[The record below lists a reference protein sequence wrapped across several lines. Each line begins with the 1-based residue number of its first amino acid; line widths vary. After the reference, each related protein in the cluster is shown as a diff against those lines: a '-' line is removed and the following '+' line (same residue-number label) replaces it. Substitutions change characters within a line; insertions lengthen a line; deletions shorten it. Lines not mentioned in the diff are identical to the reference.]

1 MPQTV
6 LGLSG
11 AVVGAFREAF
21 GVFRGAKFFGYQYF
35 KMSTTGVLATEI
47 DRCECIENTGTTKS
61 VRKKFLNGKS
71 RSIPEKKKIAR
82 SLKST
87 FYTVCPY
94 KTRFALFFG
103 KKVFGGNLCNFFL
116 LSCKVVFAESNTSAH
131 THSRRRHDTAR

>member
-21 GVFRGAKFFGYQYF
+21 GVFLRGAKFFGYQYF

-71 RSIPEKKKIAR
+71 KSIPEKKKLPVA
-82 SLKST
+82 
-87 FYTVCPY
+87 
-94 KTRFALFFG
+94 
-103 KKVFGGNLCNFFL
+103 
-116 LSCKVVFAESNTSAH
+116 
-131 THSRRRHDTAR
+131 